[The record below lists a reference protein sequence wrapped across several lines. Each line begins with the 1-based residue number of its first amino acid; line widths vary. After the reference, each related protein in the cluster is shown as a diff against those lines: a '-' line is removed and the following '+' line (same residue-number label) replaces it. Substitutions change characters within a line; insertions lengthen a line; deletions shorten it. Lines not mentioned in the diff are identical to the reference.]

1 MENRNT
7 EKEYK
12 VKLKAGVVVY
22 HKRRVLLIREFNRNS
37 NCYKWNIIKGTF
49 EPGKDASI
57 LDTAIREAKEEANA
71 KIKLK
76 HFLSTY
82 YLLYKQNALMM
93 FVFSAELLNQNV
105 KALPQKIQAKYGEDN
120 VIEVR
125 FFTKQELLK
134 LKPEDFID
142 TRGYL
147 AIHDYLKGIKFPLK
161 IINVIF
167 VAKK

>member
-1 MENRNT
+1 MNKEKT
-7 EKEYK
+7 KEYE

-22 HKRRVLLIREFNRNS
+22 HKRRVLLIRELNRNT

-57 LDTAIREAKEEANA
+57 LETAIREAKEEANA

-93 FVFSAELLNQNV
+93 FTFSAELLNQDV
-105 KALPQKIQAKYGEDN
+105 KALPKNIQAKYGEDDI
-120 VIEVR
+120 IEVK
-125 FFTKQELLK
+125 FFTKQELLR

-142 TRGYL
+142 TRGYFAL
-147 AIHDYLKGIKFPLK
+147 HDYLKGKKIPLE
-161 IINVIF
+161 IFNVIPIL
-167 VAKK
+167 K